1 MTAHGASPSGCLL
14 AAYRLLIDMATEKGK
29 AMHLKRFKCHTLLL
43 GAIVS
48 LAFASQ
54 AWATA
59 EVGSPAPDFCLPS
72 SQDAEVCLKDFRG
85 KDNVVLLF
93 YILDFTSG

>member
-1 MTAHGASPSGCLL
+1 MHIKRS
-14 AAYRLLIDMATEKGK
+14 
-29 AMHLKRFKCHTLLL
+29 HLKCYQLLL
-43 GAIVS
+43 GAILS
-48 LAFASQ
+48 LGLTSR
-54 AWATA
+54 AWATV

-72 SQDAEVCLKDFRG
+72 SQDAEVCLKDFHG

>member
-1 MTAHGASPSGCLL
+1 MYPKQNCISHILVGVAFA
-14 AAYRLLIDMATEKGK
+14 
-29 AMHLKRFKCHTLLL
+29 LLL
-43 GAIVS
+43 TS
-48 LAFASQ
+48 R

-72 SQDAEVCLKDFRG
+72 SQDAEVCLKDFHG

>member
-1 MTAHGASPSGCLL
+1 MYTKQDSISHILSPISHIL
-14 AAYRLLIDMATEKGK
+14 AGVAFA
-29 AMHLKRFKCHTLLL
+29 LLL
-43 GAIVS
+43 TS
-48 LAFASQ
+48 H
-54 AWATA
+54 AWAKA

>member
-1 MTAHGASPSGCLL
+1 
-14 AAYRLLIDMATEKGK
+14 
-29 AMHLKRFKCHTLLL
+29 MHPKQFSISHMFHLSAGL
-43 GAIVS
+43 V
-48 LAFASQ
+48 FALVLTSH
-54 AWATA
+54 AWATTA

-72 SQDAEVCLKDFRG
+72 SQDGEVCLKDFRG

>member
-1 MTAHGASPSGCLL
+1 MHTRRFHLLVGALVWL
-14 AAYRLLIDMATEKGK
+14 ALSS
-29 AMHLKRFKCHTLLL
+29 H
-43 GAIVS
+43 
-48 LAFASQ
+48 
-54 AWATA
+54 AWAKA

-72 SQDAEVCLKDFRG
+72 SHDSQVCLKDFRD

>member
-1 MTAHGASPSGCLL
+1 M
-14 AAYRLLIDMATEKGK
+14 RI
-29 AMHLKRFKCHTLLL
+29 KRFTCPHLLL

-48 LAFASQ
+48 LALTSY
-54 AWATA
+54 AWAAA
-59 EVGSPAPDFCLPS
+59 EVGRPAPEFCLPS
-72 SQDAEVCLKDFRG
+72 SQDSEVCLKDFRG